1 MYFQVH
7 NLLICFSPLSHSLI
21 LGLDGTDDDIKLRKQ
36 VFGSNKLIAITSK
49 SFLSLVLE
57 ALQEK
62 TMIMLEICALVSLA
76 LSFYHPSNESSDDQ
90 NLYSEEK
97 NKDRYGY
104 VESVAIWLSI
114 MITVLVMATSE
125 YGKEAK
131 FRGLFLYL

>member
-90 NLYSEEK
+90 SRFFLFN
-97 NKDRYGY
+97 
-104 VESVAIWLSI
+104 
-114 MITVLVMATSE
+114 ITTHITNIFVLIVTRE
-125 YGKEAK
+125 
-131 FRGLFLYL
+131 